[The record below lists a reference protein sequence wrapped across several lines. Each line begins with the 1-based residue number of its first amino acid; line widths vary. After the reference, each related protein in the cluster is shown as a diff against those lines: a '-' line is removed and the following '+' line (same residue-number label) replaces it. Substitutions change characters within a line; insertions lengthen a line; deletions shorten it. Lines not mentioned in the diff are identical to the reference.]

1 MDPNLLEAIGL
12 FSKAIKQRQGSLF
25 TKSGTPQNFSGSR
38 KPFIGSDPIPV
49 NQGRAPS
56 GAMERLGYQRNS
68 GGSYFRPDPVSP
80 GQLNVFDVRANP
92 SSSFDPS
99 LERTGPRLSAPGARP
114 LSNFPVFPEAPAG
127 EIGSFR
133 VMPEGNRT
141 PMGAAGPQRSLMGSE
156 RFRAPSLP
164 QALTGGNSS
173 PVRDLLTHANYLR
186 TGGGTLG
193 GLAEVIRS
201 GYLGSTQRNELREIF
216 APAGAAYSAA
226 QMLTGGPF
234 SPLPEALSAAQ
245 QLGRFLSR
253 PQQSP
258 DKKLADPV
266 GKNYIVGGIEND
278 YKTGR
283 AINPPPNTLVPARVS
298 PPQYNPPG
306 NNRPDQAPLPQNN
319 PPGNTMVPAS
329 TAFTKFFVDDA
340 NRLSPTARELAT
352 ATGGVQTRDLGSL
365 TSGLKAAD
373 LESLLNSVGS
383 AQAMSNSPNFMAGN
397 PLGGTPKLMLTGAR
411 DQAVNEQKQQYAKQ
425 SAPKGITDEQRDYVL
440 TMQAQQEAGKVLL
453 PEIIKNLGYSPQ
465 DPATRDLATWA
476 QANPRLALAL
486 YNKQLENN
494 LSNRSEFPSPSEI
507 QPPDPVNYQ
516 PVGNVS
522 DYMVN
527 TPMGSNFSNNAI
539 GNSHYSAEAQVTG
552 SQTATELAD
561 ATQALVQP
569 TLQTEG
575 QYTNQAPE
583 RMQATAEIS
592 NDMLRRAM
600 ELKMS
605 KFGQPDLR
613 YGN

>member
-1 MDPNLLEAIGL
+1 VDPNLLEAVGL
-12 FSKAIKQRQGSLF
+12 FSKAIKQGSLF
-25 TKSGTPQNFSGSR
+25 TKSGNPQNFSGSR
-38 KPFIGSDPIPV
+38 KPFIGSDPVPV

-99 LERTGPRLSAPGARP
+99 LERTGPRLNVPATRP
-114 LSNFPVFPEAPAG
+114 LSTLPANYSSFPQAPAG

-156 RFRAPSLP
+156 MFRAPSLP
-164 QALTGGNSS
+164 PALTGGGSS
-173 PVRDLLTHANYLR
+173 PSIMDLLRNAAAVGTR
-186 TGGGTLG
+186 GGAI
-193 GLAEVIRS
+193 GLANLAERS
-201 GYLGSTQRNELREIF
+201 TPEPNYRNLGYASEADMRGRMGAQELLQSGRYVPGSQQQSIPKQ
-216 APAGAAYSAA
+216 A
-226 QMLTGGPF
+226 
-234 SPLPEALSAAQ
+234 PLPQ
-245 QLGRFLSR
+245 NNPRINNI
-253 PQQSP
+253 
-258 DKKLADPV
+258 ADRDP
-266 GKNYIVGGIEND
+266 
-278 YKTGR
+278 
-283 AINPPPNTLVPARVS
+283 L
-298 PPQYNPPG
+298 PQYTPPG

-319 PPGNTMVPAS
+319 PTGNTMVPAS
-329 TAFTKFFVDDA
+329 NPFTKFFVDDA

-383 AQAMSNSPNFMAGN
+383 AQAMSNSPSFMAGN
-397 PLGGTPKLMLTGAR
+397 PLVGTPKLMLTGAR

-465 DPATRDLATWA
+465 DPATRDLAAWA
-476 QANPRLALAL
+476 QQNPRLALAL

-494 LSNRSEFPSPSEI
+494 LSNRSEFPSPAEI
-507 QPPDPVNYQ
+507 QPPDPVNQQ

-522 DYMVN
+522 DYTVN
-527 TPMGSNFSNNAI
+527 TPMGSNFSKNAI
-539 GNSHYSAEAQVTG
+539 GNSHYSAEAYVTG
-552 SQTATELAD
+552 SQTATDLAD

-569 TLQTEG
+569 TLQTKE

-605 KFGQPDLR
+605 KFGQPDLF